1 MSSLNWIKSKE
12 ITIFPTPNQIA
23 PINNKVNHKMDNKLK
38 LNSYCV
44 KAGERNES
52 TTPHQL
58 PLYLSSSFVMEDSQ
72 EAVDLFTGQKKGH
85 TYGRYGNPTIDTV
98 ANKIAQME
106 GYDLQGEAYGFLT
119 SSGMSAITTLMMTTL
134 KSGDALLT
142 QGNLYGG
149 STELLKKILSRM
161 GVDTIFT
168 NLQDLDN
175 VEEILKT
182 NSSIQMLYFETPANP
197 TMACI
202 DIKAINT
209 IAKKYGVPTAI
220 DNTFCTPY
228 LQRPLS
234 LGTDYVIHSTT
245 KYLNGHGNSI
255 SGAIITSDYDASRQ
269 IWETLK
275 LNGSTCNPFDAWL
288 LSNGLKTLA
297 IRMDKHS
304 SNAQQIAEYLSQHDK
319 VTHVNYN
326 GLPDHPDHEVAKKQ
340 MSQFGGMLSF
350 VVEGGQS
357 EALAT
362 IDRLMCCTHAPTL
375 GDVDTLVLHPAT
387 SSHLNVDKAVR
398 EENGISDGMIRVSV
412 GIEDIEDLIADFKQ
426 ALGQL

>member
-1 MSSLNWIKSKE
+1 
-12 ITIFPTPNQIA
+12 
-23 PINNKVNHKMDNKLK
+23 MDKHLK

-44 KAGERNES
+44 KGGKRNES
-52 TTPHQL
+52 TKAHQL
-58 PLYLSSSFVMEDSQ
+58 PLYLSSSFVMEGSQ
-72 EAVDLFTGQKKGH
+72 EAVDIFTGQKKGH
-85 TYGRYGNPTIDTV
+85 VYSRYGNPTIDTV
-98 ANKIAQME
+98 ANKIAYLE
-106 GYDLQGEAYGFLT
+106 GYDLKGETYGFLT
-119 SSGMSAITTLMMTTL
+119 SSGMSAITTLMMSTL
-134 KSGDALLT
+134 QSGDAVLT

-149 STELLKKILSRM
+149 STELLNKILSKM

-168 NLQDLDN
+168 NLQDLDA
-175 VEEILKT
+175 VEDIIKENGNIRL
-182 NSSIQMLYFETPANP
+182 LYFETPANP

-202 DIKAINT
+202 DIEAIN
-209 IAKKYGVPTAI
+209 IVASRYDVPTAI

-234 LGTDYVIHSTT
+234 MGTDYVIHSTT

-255 SGAIITSDYDASRQ
+255 AGAIITTNYEASRK

-288 LSNGLKTLA
+288 LSNGMKTLA

-304 SNAQQIAEYLSQHDK
+304 SNAQSIAEYLSQHNK

-326 GLPDHPDHEVAKKQ
+326 GLPDHQDHEIAKKQ

-350 VVEGGQS
+350 TVVGGQA

-362 IDRLMCCTHAPTL
+362 IDRLQYCTHAPTL

-387 SSHLNVDKAVR
+387 SSHLNVDHSIR
-398 EENGISDGMIRVSV
+398 EKNGITDAMVRVSV
-412 GIEDIEDLIADFKQ
+412 GIEDVDDLIADFEQ

>member
-1 MSSLNWIKSKE
+1 
-12 ITIFPTPNQIA
+12 
-23 PINNKVNHKMDNKLK
+23 MDKHLK

-44 KAGERNES
+44 KGGKRNES
-52 TTPHQL
+52 TKAHQL

-72 EAVDLFTGQKKGH
+72 EAVDIFTGQKKGH
-85 TYGRYGNPTIDTV
+85 VYSRYGNPTIDTV
-98 ANKIAQME
+98 ANKIAYLE
-106 GYDLQGEAYGFLT
+106 GYDLKGETYGFLT
-119 SSGMSAITTLMMTTL
+119 SSGMSAITTLMMSTL
-134 KSGDALLT
+134 QFGDAVLT

-161 GVDTIFT
+161 GINTIFT
-168 NLQDLDN
+168 NLQDLDA
-175 VEEILKT
+175 VEDIIKENGNIRL
-182 NSSIQMLYFETPANP
+182 LYFETPANP

-202 DIKAINT
+202 DIEAIN
-209 IAKKYGVPTAI
+209 IVASRYDVPTAI

-234 LGTDYVIHSTT
+234 MGTDYVIHSTT

-255 SGAIITSDYDASRQ
+255 AGAIITANYEASRK

-288 LSNGLKTLA
+288 LSNGMKTLA

-304 SNAQQIAEYLSQHDK
+304 SNAQSIAEYLSQHDK

-326 GLPDHPDHEVAKKQ
+326 GLLDHPDHEIAKKQ

-350 VVEGGQS
+350 TVVGGQA

-362 IDRLMCCTHAPTL
+362 IDRLQYCTHAPTL

-387 SSHLNVDKAVR
+387 SSHLNVDHSIR
-398 EENGISDGMIRVSV
+398 EKNGITDGMVRVSV
-412 GIEDIEDLIADFKQ
+412 GIEDVDDLIADFEQ

>member
-1 MSSLNWIKSKE
+1 
-12 ITIFPTPNQIA
+12 
-23 PINNKVNHKMDNKLK
+23 MDKPLK

-44 KAGERNES
+44 KEGVRNES
-52 TTPHQL
+52 TKPHQL

-72 EAVDLFTGQKKGH
+72 EAVDIFTGKKKGH
-85 TYGRYGNPTIDTV
+85 VYGRYGNPTIDAV
-98 ANKIAQME
+98 AHKIAQME
-106 GYDLQGEAYGFLT
+106 GYDLKGDAYGFLT
-119 SSGMSAITTLMMTTL
+119 SSGMSAITTLIMATL
-134 KSGDALLT
+134 QSGDAVLT

-149 STELLKKILSRM
+149 STELLNKLLSRM
-161 GVDTIFT
+161 GISTIFT
-168 NLQDLDN
+168 NLQDLN
-175 VEEILKT
+175 GVERILKD
-182 NSSIQMLYFETPANP
+182 NSNIRMVYFETPANP

-202 DIKAINT
+202 DIEAINI
-209 IAKKYGVPTAI
+209 IASKYGVPTAI

-234 LGTDYVIHSTT
+234 MGTDYVIHSTT

-255 SGAIITSDYDASRQ
+255 AGAIIAADYDASRK

-304 SNAQQIAEYLSQHDK
+304 SNAQAIAEYLSQHDK
-319 VTHVNYN
+319 VAHVNYN
-326 GLPDHPDHEVAKKQ
+326 GLPDHPDHEIAKKQ
-340 MSQFGGMLSF
+340 MSQMGGMLSF
-350 VVEGGQS
+350 TVVGGQA

-362 IDRLMCCTHAPTL
+362 IDRLQCCTHAPTL
-375 GDVDTLVLHPAT
+375 GDVDTLVLHPTT

-398 EENGISDGMIRVSV
+398 EANGITDGMIRVSV
-412 GIEDIEDLIADFKQ
+412 GIEDVEDLIADFEQ
-426 ALGQL
+426 ALNQL

>member
-1 MSSLNWIKSKE
+1 
-12 ITIFPTPNQIA
+12 
-23 PINNKVNHKMDNKLK
+23 MDKHLK

-44 KAGERNES
+44 KGGKRNES
-52 TTPHQL
+52 TKAHQL

-72 EAVDLFTGQKKGH
+72 EAVDIFTGQKKGH
-85 TYGRYGNPTIDTV
+85 VYSRYGNPTIDTV
-98 ANKIAQME
+98 ANKIAYLE
-106 GYDLQGEAYGFLT
+106 GYDLKGETYGFLT
-119 SSGMSAITTLMMTTL
+119 SSGMSAITTLMMSTL
-134 KSGDALLT
+134 QSGDAVLT

-149 STELLKKILSRM
+149 STELLNKILSRM

-168 NLQDLDN
+168 NLQDLDA
-175 VEEILKT
+175 VE
-182 NSSIQMLYFETPANP
+182 SIIKENGNIRLLYFETPANP

-202 DIKAINT
+202 DIEAIN
-209 IAKKYGVPTAI
+209 IVASRYDVPTAI

-234 LGTDYVIHSTT
+234 MGTDYVIHSTT

-255 SGAIITSDYDASRQ
+255 AGAIITANYEASRK

-288 LSNGLKTLA
+288 LSNGMKTLA

-304 SNAQQIAEYLSQHDK
+304 SNAQSIAEYLSQHDK

-326 GLPDHPDHEVAKKQ
+326 GLPDHQDHEIAKKQ

-350 VVEGGQS
+350 TVVGGQA

-362 IDRLMCCTHAPTL
+362 IDRLQYCTHAPTL

-387 SSHLNVDKAVR
+387 SSHLNVDHSIR
-398 EENGISDGMIRVSV
+398 EKNGITDGMVRVSV
-412 GIEDIEDLIADFKQ
+412 GIEDVDDLIADFEQ

>member
-1 MSSLNWIKSKE
+1 MSKNLK
-12 ITIFPTPNQIA
+12 
-23 PINNKVNHKMDNKLK
+23 IN
-38 LNSYCV
+38 SFCV
-44 KAGERNES
+44 KTGKRNES
-52 TTPHQL
+52 TKPHQL
-58 PLYLSSSFVMEDSQ
+58 PLYLSSSFVMDNSQ
-72 EAVDLFTGQKKGH
+72 EAVDIFTGQKKGH
-85 TYGRYGNPTIDTV
+85 VYGRYGNPTIDTV
-98 ANKIAQME
+98 ANKIASME
-106 GYDLQGEAYGFLT
+106 GYDLQGDAYGFLT
-119 SSGMSAITTLMMTTL
+119 SSGMSAITTLMMSTL
-134 KSGDALLT
+134 QSGDSVLT

-161 GVDTIFT
+161 GVETIFT
-168 NLQDLDN
+168 NLQDLEE
-175 VEEILKT
+175 VEVIIQK
-182 NSSIQMLYFETPANP
+182 NSNIRMLYFETPANP

-202 DIKAINT
+202 DIAAINV
-209 IAKKYGVPTAI
+209 IASKYGIPTAI

-228 LQRPLS
+228 IQRPLS

-255 SGAIITSDYDASRQ
+255 AGAIIASDYDASRK

-304 SNAQQIAEYLSQHDK
+304 SNAQRIAEYLQQHDK
-319 VTHVNYN
+319 VSHVNYN
-326 GLPDHPDHEVAKKQ
+326 GLKDHPDHEVAKKQ

-350 VVEGGQS
+350 AVVGGQD

-362 IDRLMCCTHAPTL
+362 IDRLRCCTHAPTL

-387 SSHLNVDKAVR
+387 SSHLNVDKSIR
-398 EENGISDGMIRVSV
+398 EENGITDGMIRVSV
-412 GIEDIEDLIADFKQ
+412 GIEDTDDLIADFEQ
-426 ALGQL
+426 ALSAL

>member
-1 MSSLNWIKSKE
+1 MKN
-12 ITIFPTPNQIA
+12 T
-23 PINNKVNHKMDNKLK
+23 LK

-44 KAGERNES
+44 KTAERNES
-52 TTPHQL
+52 TKPHQL

-72 EAVDLFTGQKKGH
+72 EAVDIFTGQKKGH
-85 TYGRYGNPTIDTV
+85 VYGRYGNPTIDTV
-98 ANKIAQME
+98 ANKIAAME
-106 GYDLQGEAYGFLT
+106 GFDLAGDAYGFLT
-119 SSGMSAITTLMMTTL
+119 SSGMSAITTLMMSTL
-134 KSGDALLT
+134 QAGDSVLT

-149 STELLKKILSRM
+149 STELLKKILFRM
-161 GVDTIFT
+161 GVNTIFT
-168 NLQDLDN
+168 NLQKLEE
-175 VEEILKT
+175 VEHIIKN
-182 NSSIQMLYFETPANP
+182 NSNIRMLYFETPANP

-209 IAKKYGVPTAI
+209 IASKYAVPTAI

-255 SGAIITSDYDASRQ
+255 AGAIIASDYDASRK

-304 SNAQQIAEYLSQHDK
+304 SNAQKIAEYLQQHDK

-326 GLPDHPDHEVAKKQ
+326 GLKDHPDHEVASKQ

-350 VVEGGQS
+350 AVQGGQA

-362 IDRLMCCTHAPTL
+362 IDRLKCCTHAPTL

-387 SSHLNVDKAVR
+387 SSHLNVDKQIR
-398 EENGISDGMIRVSV
+398 EENGITDGMIRVSV
-412 GIEDIEDLIADFKQ
+412 GIEDIDDLINDFKQ
-426 ALGQL
+426 ALDQLY

>member
-1 MSSLNWIKSKE
+1 
-12 ITIFPTPNQIA
+12 
-23 PINNKVNHKMDNKLK
+23 MDKQLK

-44 KAGERNES
+44 KGGKRNES
-52 TTPHQL
+52 TTAHQL

-72 EAVDLFTGQKKGH
+72 EAVDIFTGQKKGH
-85 TYGRYGNPTIDTV
+85 VYSRYGNPTIDTV
-98 ANKIAQME
+98 ANKIAYLE
-106 GYDLQGEAYGFLT
+106 GYDLKGETYGFLT
-119 SSGMSAITTLMMTTL
+119 SSGMSAITTLMMSTL
-134 KSGDALLT
+134 QSGDAVLT

-149 STELLKKILSRM
+149 STELLKKILSKM

-168 NLQDLDN
+168 NLQDLDV
-175 VEEILKT
+175 VEDIIKENGNIRL
-182 NSSIQMLYFETPANP
+182 LYFETPANP

-202 DIKAINT
+202 DIEAIN
-209 IAKKYGVPTAI
+209 IVASRYDVPTAI

-234 LGTDYVIHSTT
+234 MGTDYVIHSTT

-255 SGAIITSDYDASRQ
+255 AGAIITANYEASRK

-288 LSNGLKTLA
+288 LSNGMKTLA

-304 SNAQQIAEYLSQHDK
+304 SNAQSIAEYLSQHDK

-326 GLPDHPDHEVAKKQ
+326 GLPDHQDHEIAKKQ

-350 VVEGGQS
+350 TVVGGQA

-362 IDRLMCCTHAPTL
+362 IDRLQYCTHAPTL

-387 SSHLNVDKAVR
+387 SSHLNVDHSIR
-398 EENGISDGMIRVSV
+398 EKNGITDGMVRVSV
-412 GIEDIEDLIADFKQ
+412 GIEDVDDLIADFEQ

>member
-1 MSSLNWIKSKE
+1 
-12 ITIFPTPNQIA
+12 
-23 PINNKVNHKMDNKLK
+23 MDKHLK

-44 KAGERNES
+44 KGGKRNES
-52 TTPHQL
+52 TKAHQL

-72 EAVDLFTGQKKGH
+72 EAVDIFTGQKKGH
-85 TYGRYGNPTIDTV
+85 VYSRYGNPTIDTV
-98 ANKIAQME
+98 ANKIAYLE
-106 GYDLQGEAYGFLT
+106 GYDLKGETYGFLT
-119 SSGMSAITTLMMTTL
+119 SSGMSAITTLMMSTL
-134 KSGDALLT
+134 QSGDAVLT

-149 STELLKKILSRM
+149 STELLNKILSRM

-168 NLQDLDN
+168 NLQDLDA
-175 VEEILKT
+175 VENIIKENGNIRL
-182 NSSIQMLYFETPANP
+182 LYFETPANP

-202 DIKAINT
+202 DIEAIN
-209 IAKKYGVPTAI
+209 IVASRYDVPTAI

-234 LGTDYVIHSTT
+234 MGTDYVIHSTT

-255 SGAIITSDYDASRQ
+255 AGAIITANYEASRK

-288 LSNGLKTLA
+288 LSNGMKTLA

-304 SNAQQIAEYLSQHDK
+304 SNAQSIAEYLSQHDK

-326 GLPDHPDHEVAKKQ
+326 GLPDHQDHEIAKKQ

-350 VVEGGQS
+350 TVVGGQA

-362 IDRLMCCTHAPTL
+362 IDRLQYCTHAPTL

-387 SSHLNVDKAVR
+387 SSHLNVDHSIR
-398 EENGISDGMIRVSV
+398 EKNGITDAMVRVSV
-412 GIEDIEDLIADFKQ
+412 GIEDVDDLIADFEQ

>member
-1 MSSLNWIKSKE
+1 
-12 ITIFPTPNQIA
+12 
-23 PINNKVNHKMDNKLK
+23 MDKHLK

-44 KAGERNES
+44 KGGKRNES
-52 TTPHQL
+52 TKAHQL

-72 EAVDLFTGQKKGH
+72 EAVDIFTGQKKGH
-85 TYGRYGNPTIDTV
+85 VYSRYGNPTIDTV
-98 ANKIAQME
+98 ANKIAYLE
-106 GYDLQGEAYGFLT
+106 GYDLKDETYGFLT
-119 SSGMSAITTLMMTTL
+119 SSGMSAITTLMMSTL
-134 KSGDALLT
+134 QFGDAVLT

-161 GVDTIFT
+161 GIDTIFT
-168 NLQDLDN
+168 NLQDLDA
-175 VEEILKT
+175 VEDIIKENGNIRL
-182 NSSIQMLYFETPANP
+182 LYFETPANP

-202 DIKAINT
+202 DIEAIN
-209 IAKKYGVPTAI
+209 IVASRYDVPTAI

-234 LGTDYVIHSTT
+234 MGTDYVIHSTT

-255 SGAIITSDYDASRQ
+255 AGAIITANYEASRK

-288 LSNGLKTLA
+288 LSNGMKTLA

-304 SNAQQIAEYLSQHDK
+304 SNAQSIAEYLSQHDK

-326 GLPDHPDHEVAKKQ
+326 GLLDHPDHEIAKKQ

-350 VVEGGQS
+350 TVVGGQA

-362 IDRLMCCTHAPTL
+362 IDRLQYCTHAPTL

-387 SSHLNVDKAVR
+387 SSHLNVDHSMR
-398 EENGISDGMIRVSV
+398 EKNGITDGMVRVSV
-412 GIEDIEDLIADFKQ
+412 GIEDVDDLIADFEQ

>member
-1 MSSLNWIKSKE
+1 
-12 ITIFPTPNQIA
+12 
-23 PINNKVNHKMDNKLK
+23 MDKHLK

-44 KAGERNES
+44 KGGKRNES
-52 TTPHQL
+52 TKAHQL

-72 EAVDLFTGQKKGH
+72 EAVDIFTGQKKGH
-85 TYGRYGNPTIDTV
+85 VYSRYGNPTIDTV
-98 ANKIAQME
+98 ANKIAYLE
-106 GYDLQGEAYGFLT
+106 GYDLKGETYGFLT
-119 SSGMSAITTLMMTTL
+119 SSGMSAITTLMMSTL
-134 KSGDALLT
+134 QFGDAVLT

-161 GVDTIFT
+161 GIDTIFT
-168 NLQDLDN
+168 NLQDLDA
-175 VEEILKT
+175 VEDIIKENGNIRL
-182 NSSIQMLYFETPANP
+182 LYFETPANP
-197 TMACI
+197 TMACV
-202 DIKAINT
+202 DIEAIN
-209 IAKKYGVPTAI
+209 IVASRYDVPTAI

-234 LGTDYVIHSTT
+234 MGTDYVIHSTT

-255 SGAIITSDYDASRQ
+255 AGAIITANYEASRK

-288 LSNGLKTLA
+288 LSNGMKTLA

-304 SNAQQIAEYLSQHDK
+304 SNAQSIAEYLSQHNK

-326 GLPDHPDHEVAKKQ
+326 GLPDHQDHEIAKKQ

-350 VVEGGQS
+350 TVVGGQA

-362 IDRLMCCTHAPTL
+362 IDRLQYCTHAPTL

-387 SSHLNVDKAVR
+387 SSHLNVDHSIR
-398 EENGISDGMIRVSV
+398 EKNGITDGMVRVSV
-412 GIEDIEDLIADFKQ
+412 GIEDVDDLIADFEQ

>member
-1 MSSLNWIKSKE
+1 
-12 ITIFPTPNQIA
+12 
-23 PINNKVNHKMDNKLK
+23 MDKHLK

-44 KAGERNES
+44 KGGKRNES
-52 TTPHQL
+52 TKAHQL
-58 PLYLSSSFVMEDSQ
+58 PLYLSSSFVMENSQ
-72 EAVDLFTGQKKGH
+72 EAVDIFTGQKKGH
-85 TYGRYGNPTIDTV
+85 VYSRYGNPTIDTV
-98 ANKIAQME
+98 ANKIAYLE
-106 GYDLQGEAYGFLT
+106 GYDLKGETYGFLT
-119 SSGMSAITTLMMTTL
+119 SSGMSAITTLMMSTL
-134 KSGDALLT
+134 QFGDAVLT

-161 GVDTIFT
+161 GIDTIFT
-168 NLQDLDN
+168 NLQDLDA
-175 VEEILKT
+175 VEDIIKENGNIRL
-182 NSSIQMLYFETPANP
+182 LYFETPANP

-202 DIKAINT
+202 DIEAIN
-209 IAKKYGVPTAI
+209 IVASRYDVPTAI

-234 LGTDYVIHSTT
+234 MGTDYIIHSTT

-255 SGAIITSDYDASRQ
+255 AGAIITANYEASRK

-288 LSNGLKTLA
+288 LSNGMKTLA

-304 SNAQQIAEYLSQHDK
+304 SNAQSIAEYLSQHDK

-326 GLPDHPDHEVAKKQ
+326 GLLDHPDHEIAKKQ

-350 VVEGGQS
+350 TVVGGQA

-362 IDRLMCCTHAPTL
+362 IDRLQYCTHAPTL

-387 SSHLNVDKAVR
+387 SSHLNVDHSIR
-398 EENGISDGMIRVSV
+398 EKNGITDGMVRVSV
-412 GIEDIEDLIADFKQ
+412 GIEDVDDLIADFEQ

>member
-1 MSSLNWIKSKE
+1 
-12 ITIFPTPNQIA
+12 
-23 PINNKVNHKMDNKLK
+23 MDKHLK

-44 KAGERNES
+44 KGGKRNES
-52 TTPHQL
+52 TKAHQL

-72 EAVDLFTGQKKGH
+72 EAVDIFTGQKKGH
-85 TYGRYGNPTIDTV
+85 VYSRYGNPTIDTV
-98 ANKIAQME
+98 ANKIAYLE
-106 GYDLQGEAYGFLT
+106 GYDLKGETYGFLT
-119 SSGMSAITTLMMTTL
+119 SSGMSAITTLMMSTL
-134 KSGDALLT
+134 QFGDAVLT

-161 GVDTIFT
+161 GIDTIFT
-168 NLQDLDN
+168 NLKDLDA
-175 VEEILKT
+175 VEDIIKENGNIRL
-182 NSSIQMLYFETPANP
+182 LYFETPANP
-197 TMACI
+197 TMACV
-202 DIKAINT
+202 DIEAIN
-209 IAKKYGVPTAI
+209 IVASRYDVPTAI

-234 LGTDYVIHSTT
+234 MGTDYVIHSTT

-255 SGAIITSDYDASRQ
+255 AGAIITANYEASRK

-288 LSNGLKTLA
+288 LSNGMKTLA

-304 SNAQQIAEYLSQHDK
+304 SNAQSIAEYLSQHDK

-326 GLPDHPDHEVAKKQ
+326 GLLDHPDHEIAKKQ

-350 VVEGGQS
+350 TLVGGQA

-362 IDRLMCCTHAPTL
+362 IDRLQYCTHAPTL

-387 SSHLNVDKAVR
+387 SSHLNVDHSIR
-398 EENGISDGMIRVSV
+398 EKNGITDGMVRVSV
-412 GIEDIEDLIADFKQ
+412 GIEDVDDLIADFEQ

>member
-1 MSSLNWIKSKE
+1 
-12 ITIFPTPNQIA
+12 
-23 PINNKVNHKMDNKLK
+23 MDKHLK

-44 KAGERNES
+44 KGGKRNES
-52 TTPHQL
+52 TKAHQL

-72 EAVDLFTGQKKGH
+72 EAVDIFTGQKKGH
-85 TYGRYGNPTIDTV
+85 VYSRYGNPTIDTV
-98 ANKIAQME
+98 ANKIAYLE
-106 GYDLQGEAYGFLT
+106 GYDLKGETYGFLT
-119 SSGMSAITTLMMTTL
+119 SSGMSAITTLMMSTL
-134 KSGDALLT
+134 QSGDAVLT

-161 GVDTIFT
+161 GVNTIFT
-168 NLQDLDN
+168 NLQDLDA
-175 VEEILKT
+175 VENIIKENGNIRL
-182 NSSIQMLYFETPANP
+182 LYFETPANP
-197 TMACI
+197 TMACV
-202 DIKAINT
+202 DIEAIN
-209 IAKKYGVPTAI
+209 IVASRYDVPTAI

-234 LGTDYVIHSTT
+234 MGTDYVIHSTT

-255 SGAIITSDYDASRQ
+255 AGAIITANYEASRK

-288 LSNGLKTLA
+288 LSNGMKTLA

-304 SNAQQIAEYLSQHDK
+304 SNAQSIAEYLSQHNK

-326 GLPDHPDHEVAKKQ
+326 GLPDHQDHEIAKKQ

-350 VVEGGQS
+350 TVVGGQA

-362 IDRLMCCTHAPTL
+362 IDRLQYCTHAPTL

-387 SSHLNVDKAVR
+387 SSHLNVDHSIR
-398 EENGISDGMIRVSV
+398 EKNGITDAMVRVSV
-412 GIEDIEDLIADFKQ
+412 GIEDVDDLIADFEQ

>member
-1 MSSLNWIKSKE
+1 
-12 ITIFPTPNQIA
+12 
-23 PINNKVNHKMDNKLK
+23 MDKHLK

-44 KAGERNES
+44 KGGKRNES
-52 TTPHQL
+52 TKAHQL

-72 EAVDLFTGQKKGH
+72 EAVDIFTGQKKGH
-85 TYGRYGNPTIDTV
+85 VYSRYGNPTIDTV
-98 ANKIAQME
+98 ANKIAYLE
-106 GYDLQGEAYGFLT
+106 GYDLKGETYGFLT
-119 SSGMSAITTLMMTTL
+119 SSGMSAITTLMMSTL
-134 KSGDALLT
+134 QSGDAVLT

-149 STELLKKILSRM
+149 STELLNKILSRM

-168 NLQDLDN
+168 NLQDLDA
-175 VEEILKT
+175 VEGIIKENGNIRL
-182 NSSIQMLYFETPANP
+182 LYFETPANP

-202 DIKAINT
+202 DIEAIN
-209 IAKKYGVPTAI
+209 IVASRYDVPTAI

-234 LGTDYVIHSTT
+234 MGTDYVIHSTT

-255 SGAIITSDYDASRQ
+255 AGAIITANYEASRK

-288 LSNGLKTLA
+288 LSNGMKTLA

-304 SNAQQIAEYLSQHDK
+304 SNAQSIAEYLSQHDK

-326 GLPDHPDHEVAKKQ
+326 GLPDHQDHEIAKKQ

-350 VVEGGQS
+350 TVVGGQA

-362 IDRLMCCTHAPTL
+362 IDRLQYCTHAPTL

-387 SSHLNVDKAVR
+387 SSHLNVDHSIR
-398 EENGISDGMIRVSV
+398 EKNGITDGMVRVSV
-412 GIEDIEDLIADFKQ
+412 GIEDVDDLIADFEQ

>member
-1 MSSLNWIKSKE
+1 
-12 ITIFPTPNQIA
+12 
-23 PINNKVNHKMDNKLK
+23 MDKHLK

-44 KAGERNES
+44 KGGKRNES
-52 TTPHQL
+52 TKAHQL

-72 EAVDLFTGQKKGH
+72 EAVDIFTGQKKGH
-85 TYGRYGNPTIDTV
+85 VYSRYGNPTIDTV
-98 ANKIAQME
+98 ANKIAYLE
-106 GYDLQGEAYGFLT
+106 GYDLKGETYGFLT
-119 SSGMSAITTLMMTTL
+119 SSGMSAITTLMMSTL
-134 KSGDALLT
+134 QFGDAVLT

-161 GVDTIFT
+161 GIDTIFT
-168 NLQDLDN
+168 NLQDLDA
-175 VEEILKT
+175 VEDIIKENGNIRL
-182 NSSIQMLYFETPANP
+182 LYFETPANP

-202 DIKAINT
+202 DIEAIN
-209 IAKKYGVPTAI
+209 IVASRYDVPTAI

-234 LGTDYVIHSTT
+234 MGTDYVIHSTT

-255 SGAIITSDYDASRQ
+255 AGAIITANYEASRK

-288 LSNGLKTLA
+288 LSNGMKTLA

-304 SNAQQIAEYLSQHDK
+304 SNAQSIAEYLSQHDK

-326 GLPDHPDHEVAKKQ
+326 GLLDHPDHEIAKKQ

-350 VVEGGQS
+350 TVVGGQA

-362 IDRLMCCTHAPTL
+362 IDRLQYCTHAPTL

-387 SSHLNVDKAVR
+387 SSHLNVDHSMR
-398 EENGISDGMIRVSV
+398 EKNGITDGMVRVSV
-412 GIEDIEDLIADFKQ
+412 GIEDVDDLIADFEQ

>member
-1 MSSLNWIKSKE
+1 
-12 ITIFPTPNQIA
+12 
-23 PINNKVNHKMDNKLK
+23 MDKHLK

-44 KAGERNES
+44 KGGKRNES
-52 TTPHQL
+52 TKAHQL

-72 EAVDLFTGQKKGH
+72 EAVDIFTGQKKGH
-85 TYGRYGNPTIDTV
+85 VYSRYGNPTIDTV
-98 ANKIAQME
+98 ANKIAYLE
-106 GYDLQGEAYGFLT
+106 GYDLKGETYGFLT
-119 SSGMSAITTLMMTTL
+119 SSGMSAITTLMMSTL
-134 KSGDALLT
+134 QSGDAVLT

-168 NLQDLDN
+168 NLKDLDA
-175 VEEILKT
+175 VEGIIKENGNIRL
-182 NSSIQMLYFETPANP
+182 LYFETPANP

-202 DIKAINT
+202 DIEAIN
-209 IAKKYGVPTAI
+209 IVASRYDVPTAI

-234 LGTDYVIHSTT
+234 MGTDYVIHSTT

-255 SGAIITSDYDASRQ
+255 AGAIITANYEASRK

-288 LSNGLKTLA
+288 LSNGMKTLA
-297 IRMDKHS
+297 IRIDKHS
-304 SNAQQIAEYLSQHDK
+304 SNAQSIAEYLSQHDK

-326 GLPDHPDHEVAKKQ
+326 GLPDHQDHEIAKKQ

-350 VVEGGQS
+350 TVVGGQA

-362 IDRLMCCTHAPTL
+362 IDRLQYCTHAPTL

-387 SSHLNVDKAVR
+387 SSHLNVDHSIR
-398 EENGISDGMIRVSV
+398 EKNGITDGMVRVSV
-412 GIEDIEDLIADFKQ
+412 GIEDVDDLIADFEQ

>member
-1 MSSLNWIKSKE
+1 
-12 ITIFPTPNQIA
+12 
-23 PINNKVNHKMDNKLK
+23 MDKHLK

-44 KAGERNES
+44 KGGKRNES
-52 TTPHQL
+52 TKAHQL

-72 EAVDLFTGQKKGH
+72 EAVDIFTGQKKGH
-85 TYGRYGNPTIDTV
+85 VYSRYGNPTIDTV
-98 ANKIAQME
+98 ANKIAYLE
-106 GYDLQGEAYGFLT
+106 GYDLKGETYGFLT
-119 SSGMSAITTLMMTTL
+119 SSGMSAITTLMMSTL
-134 KSGDALLT
+134 QSGDAVLT

-149 STELLKKILSRM
+149 STELLNKILSRM

-168 NLQDLDN
+168 NLQDLDA
-175 VEEILKT
+175 VE
-182 NSSIQMLYFETPANP
+182 SIIKENGNIRLLYFETPANP

-202 DIKAINT
+202 DIEAIN
-209 IAKKYGVPTAI
+209 IVASRYDVPTAI

-234 LGTDYVIHSTT
+234 MGTDYVIHSTT

-255 SGAIITSDYDASRQ
+255 AGAIITANYEASRK

-288 LSNGLKTLA
+288 LSNGMKTLA

-304 SNAQQIAEYLSQHDK
+304 SNAQSIAEYLSQHNK

-326 GLPDHPDHEVAKKQ
+326 GLPDHQDHEIAKKQ

-350 VVEGGQS
+350 TVVGGQA

-362 IDRLMCCTHAPTL
+362 IDRLQYCTHAPTL

-387 SSHLNVDKAVR
+387 SSHLNVDHSIR
-398 EENGISDGMIRVSV
+398 EKNGITDGMVRVSV
-412 GIEDIEDLIADFKQ
+412 GIEDVDDLIADFEQ

>member
-1 MSSLNWIKSKE
+1 
-12 ITIFPTPNQIA
+12 
-23 PINNKVNHKMDNKLK
+23 MDKHLK

-44 KAGERNES
+44 KGGKRNES
-52 TTPHQL
+52 TKAHQL

-72 EAVDLFTGQKKGH
+72 EAVDIFTGQKKGH
-85 TYGRYGNPTIDTV
+85 VYSRYGNPTIDTV
-98 ANKIAQME
+98 ANKIAYLE
-106 GYDLQGEAYGFLT
+106 GYDLKGETYGFLT
-119 SSGMSAITTLMMTTL
+119 SSGMSAITTLMMSTL
-134 KSGDALLT
+134 QSGDAVLT

-149 STELLKKILSRM
+149 STELLNKILSRM

-168 NLQDLDN
+168 NLQDLDA
-175 VEEILKT
+175 VEGIIKENGNIRL
-182 NSSIQMLYFETPANP
+182 LYFETPANP

-202 DIKAINT
+202 DIEAIN
-209 IAKKYGVPTAI
+209 IVASRYDVPTAI

-234 LGTDYVIHSTT
+234 MGTDYVIHSTT

-255 SGAIITSDYDASRQ
+255 AGAIITTNYEASRK

-288 LSNGLKTLA
+288 LSNGMKTLA

-304 SNAQQIAEYLSQHDK
+304 SNAQSIAEYLSQHNK

-326 GLPDHPDHEVAKKQ
+326 GLPDHQDHEIAKKQ

-350 VVEGGQS
+350 TVVGGQA

-362 IDRLMCCTHAPTL
+362 IDRLQYCTHAPTL

-387 SSHLNVDKAVR
+387 SSHLNVDHSIR
-398 EENGISDGMIRVSV
+398 EKNGITDAMVRVSV
-412 GIEDIEDLIADFKQ
+412 GIEDVDDLIADFEQ

>member
-1 MSSLNWIKSKE
+1 
-12 ITIFPTPNQIA
+12 
-23 PINNKVNHKMDNKLK
+23 MDKHLK

-44 KAGERNES
+44 KGGKRNES
-52 TTPHQL
+52 TKAHQL

-72 EAVDLFTGQKKGH
+72 EAVDIFTGQKKGH
-85 TYGRYGNPTIDTV
+85 VYSRYGNPTIDTV
-98 ANKIAQME
+98 ANKIAYLE
-106 GYDLQGEAYGFLT
+106 GYDLKGETYGFLT
-119 SSGMSAITTLMMTTL
+119 SSGMSAITTLMMSTL
-134 KSGDALLT
+134 QSGDAVLT

-161 GVDTIFT
+161 GVNTIFT
-168 NLQDLDN
+168 NLQDLDA
-175 VEEILKT
+175 VENIIKENGNIRL
-182 NSSIQMLYFETPANP
+182 LYFETPANP

-202 DIKAINT
+202 DIEAIN
-209 IAKKYGVPTAI
+209 IVASRYDVPTAI

-234 LGTDYVIHSTT
+234 MGTDYVIHSTT

-255 SGAIITSDYDASRQ
+255 AGAIITANYEASRK

-288 LSNGLKTLA
+288 LSNGMKTLA

-304 SNAQQIAEYLSQHDK
+304 SNAQSIAEYLSQHNK

-326 GLPDHPDHEVAKKQ
+326 GLPDHQDHEIAKKQ

-350 VVEGGQS
+350 TVVGGQA

-362 IDRLMCCTHAPTL
+362 IDRLQYCTHAPTL

-387 SSHLNVDKAVR
+387 SSHLNVDHSIR
-398 EENGISDGMIRVSV
+398 EKNGITDAMVRVSV
-412 GIEDIEDLIADFKQ
+412 GIEDVDDLIADFEQ

>member
-1 MSSLNWIKSKE
+1 MKN
-12 ITIFPTPNQIA
+12 T
-23 PINNKVNHKMDNKLK
+23 LK

-44 KAGERNES
+44 KTAERNES
-52 TTPHQL
+52 TKPHQL

-72 EAVDLFTGQKKGH
+72 EAVDIFTGQKKGH
-85 TYGRYGNPTIDTV
+85 VYGRYGNPTIDTV
-98 ANKIAQME
+98 ANKIAAME
-106 GYDLQGEAYGFLT
+106 GFDLAGDAYGFLT
-119 SSGMSAITTLMMTTL
+119 SSGMSAITTLMMSTL
-134 KSGDALLT
+134 QAGDSVLT

-149 STELLKKILSRM
+149 STELLKKILFRM
-161 GVDTIFT
+161 GVNTIFT
-168 NLQDLDN
+168 NLQNLEE
-175 VEEILKT
+175 VEHIIKN
-182 NSSIQMLYFETPANP
+182 NSNIRMLYFETPANP

-209 IAKKYGVPTAI
+209 IASKYAVPTAI

-255 SGAIITSDYDASRQ
+255 AGAIIASDYDASRK

-304 SNAQQIAEYLSQHDK
+304 SNAQKIAEYLQQHDK

-326 GLPDHPDHEVAKKQ
+326 GLKDHPDHEIASKQ

-350 VVEGGQS
+350 SVQGGQA

-362 IDRLMCCTHAPTL
+362 IDRLKCCTHAPTL

-387 SSHLNVDKAVR
+387 SSHLNVDKQIR
-398 EENGISDGMIRVSV
+398 EENGITDGMIRVSV
-412 GIEDIEDLIADFKQ
+412 GIEDIDDLINDFKQ
-426 ALGQL
+426 ALDQLY

>member
-1 MSSLNWIKSKE
+1 
-12 ITIFPTPNQIA
+12 
-23 PINNKVNHKMDNKLK
+23 MDKHLK

-44 KAGERNES
+44 KGGKRNES
-52 TTPHQL
+52 TKAHQL

-72 EAVDLFTGQKKGH
+72 EAVDIFTGQKKGH
-85 TYGRYGNPTIDTV
+85 VYSRYGNPTIDTV
-98 ANKIAQME
+98 ANKIAYLE
-106 GYDLQGEAYGFLT
+106 GYDLKGETYGFLT
-119 SSGMSAITTLMMTTL
+119 SSGMSAITTLMMSTL
-134 KSGDALLT
+134 QFGDAVLT

-161 GVDTIFT
+161 GIDTIFT
-168 NLQDLDN
+168 NLQDLDA
-175 VEEILKT
+175 VEDIIKENGNIRL
-182 NSSIQMLYFETPANP
+182 LYFETPANP
-197 TMACI
+197 TMACV
-202 DIKAINT
+202 DIEAIN
-209 IAKKYGVPTAI
+209 IVASRYDVPTAI

-234 LGTDYVIHSTT
+234 MGTDYVIHSTT

-255 SGAIITSDYDASRQ
+255 AGAIITANYEASRK

-288 LSNGLKTLA
+288 LSNGMKTLA

-304 SNAQQIAEYLSQHDK
+304 SNAQSIAEYLSQHDK

-326 GLPDHPDHEVAKKQ
+326 GLLDHPDHEIAKKQ

-350 VVEGGQS
+350 TVVGGQA

-362 IDRLMCCTHAPTL
+362 IDRLQYCTHAPTL

-387 SSHLNVDKAVR
+387 SSHLNVDHSIR
-398 EENGISDGMIRVSV
+398 EKNGITDGMVRVSV
-412 GIEDIEDLIADFKQ
+412 GIEDVDDLIADFEQ

>member
-1 MSSLNWIKSKE
+1 
-12 ITIFPTPNQIA
+12 
-23 PINNKVNHKMDNKLK
+23 MDKHLK

-44 KAGERNES
+44 KGGKRNES
-52 TTPHQL
+52 TKAHQL

-72 EAVDLFTGQKKGH
+72 EAVDIFTGQKKGH
-85 TYGRYGNPTIDTV
+85 VYSRYGNPTIDTV
-98 ANKIAQME
+98 ANKIAYLE
-106 GYDLQGEAYGFLT
+106 GYDLKGETYGFLT
-119 SSGMSAITTLMMTTL
+119 SSGMSAITTLMMSTL
-134 KSGDALLT
+134 QSGDAVLT

-161 GVDTIFT
+161 GVNTIFT
-168 NLQDLDN
+168 NMQDLDA
-175 VEEILKT
+175 VENIIKENGNIRL
-182 NSSIQMLYFETPANP
+182 LYFETPANP

-202 DIKAINT
+202 DIEAIN
-209 IAKKYGVPTAI
+209 IVASRYDVPTAI

-234 LGTDYVIHSTT
+234 MGTDYVIHSTT

-255 SGAIITSDYDASRQ
+255 AGAIITANYEASRK

-288 LSNGLKTLA
+288 LSNGMKTLA

-304 SNAQQIAEYLSQHDK
+304 SNAQSIAEYLSQHNK

-326 GLPDHPDHEVAKKQ
+326 GLPDHQDHEIAKKQ

-350 VVEGGQS
+350 TVVGGQA

-362 IDRLMCCTHAPTL
+362 IDRLQYCTHAPTL

-387 SSHLNVDKAVR
+387 SSHLNVDHSIR
-398 EENGISDGMIRVSV
+398 EKNGITDAMVRVSV
-412 GIEDIEDLIADFKQ
+412 GIEDVDDLIADFEQ

>member
-1 MSSLNWIKSKE
+1 
-12 ITIFPTPNQIA
+12 
-23 PINNKVNHKMDNKLK
+23 MDKHLK

-44 KAGERNES
+44 KGGKRNES
-52 TTPHQL
+52 TKAHQL

-72 EAVDLFTGQKKGH
+72 EAVDIFTGQKKGH
-85 TYGRYGNPTIDTV
+85 VYSRYGNPTIDTV
-98 ANKIAQME
+98 ANKIAYLE
-106 GYDLQGEAYGFLT
+106 GYDLKGETYGFLT
-119 SSGMSAITTLMMTTL
+119 SSGMSAITTLMMSTL
-134 KSGDALLT
+134 QFGDAVLT

-161 GVDTIFT
+161 GIDTIFT
-168 NLQDLDN
+168 NLQDLDA
-175 VEEILKT
+175 VENIIKENGNIRL
-182 NSSIQMLYFETPANP
+182 LYFETPANP
-197 TMACI
+197 TMACV
-202 DIKAINT
+202 DIEAIN
-209 IAKKYGVPTAI
+209 IVASRYDVPTAI

-234 LGTDYVIHSTT
+234 MGTDYVIHSTT

-255 SGAIITSDYDASRQ
+255 AGAIITANYEASRK

-288 LSNGLKTLA
+288 LSNGMKTLA

-304 SNAQQIAEYLSQHDK
+304 SNAQSIAEYLSQHDK

-326 GLPDHPDHEVAKKQ
+326 GLLDHPDHEIAKKQ

-350 VVEGGQS
+350 TVVGEQA

-362 IDRLMCCTHAPTL
+362 IDRLQYCTHAPTL

-387 SSHLNVDKAVR
+387 SSHLNVDHSIR
-398 EENGISDGMIRVSV
+398 EKNGITDGMVRVSV
-412 GIEDIEDLIADFKQ
+412 GIEDVYDLIADFEQ

>member
-1 MSSLNWIKSKE
+1 
-12 ITIFPTPNQIA
+12 
-23 PINNKVNHKMDNKLK
+23 MDKHLK

-44 KAGERNES
+44 KGGKRNES
-52 TTPHQL
+52 TKAHQL

-72 EAVDLFTGQKKGH
+72 EAVDIFTGQKKGH
-85 TYGRYGNPTIDTV
+85 VYSRYGNPTIDTV
-98 ANKIAQME
+98 ANKIAYLE
-106 GYDLQGEAYGFLT
+106 GYDLKGETYGFLT
-119 SSGMSAITTLMMTTL
+119 SSGMSAITTLMMSTL
-134 KSGDALLT
+134 QSGDAVLT

-161 GVDTIFT
+161 GVNTIFT
-168 NLQDLDN
+168 NLQDLDA
-175 VEEILKT
+175 VEDIIKENGNIRL
-182 NSSIQMLYFETPANP
+182 LYFETPANP

-202 DIKAINT
+202 DIEAIN
-209 IAKKYGVPTAI
+209 IVASRYDVPTAI

-234 LGTDYVIHSTT
+234 MGTDYVIHSTT

-255 SGAIITSDYDASRQ
+255 AGAIITANYEASRK

-288 LSNGLKTLA
+288 LSNGMKTLA

-304 SNAQQIAEYLSQHDK
+304 SNAQSIAEYLSQHNK

-326 GLPDHPDHEVAKKQ
+326 GLPDHQDHEIAKKQ

-350 VVEGGQS
+350 TVVGGQA

-362 IDRLMCCTHAPTL
+362 IDRLQYCTHAPTL

-387 SSHLNVDKAVR
+387 SSHLNVDHSIR
-398 EENGISDGMIRVSV
+398 EKNGITDAMVRVSV
-412 GIEDIEDLIADFKQ
+412 GIEDVDDLIADFEQ
-426 ALGQL
+426 ALSQL

>member
-1 MSSLNWIKSKE
+1 
-12 ITIFPTPNQIA
+12 
-23 PINNKVNHKMDNKLK
+23 MDKHLK

-44 KAGERNES
+44 KGGKRNES
-52 TTPHQL
+52 TKAHQL
-58 PLYLSSSFVMEDSQ
+58 PLYLSSSFVMENSQ
-72 EAVDLFTGQKKGH
+72 EAVDIFTGQKKGH
-85 TYGRYGNPTIDTV
+85 VYSRYGNPTIDTV
-98 ANKIAQME
+98 ANKIAYLE
-106 GYDLQGEAYGFLT
+106 GYDLKGETYGFLT
-119 SSGMSAITTLMMTTL
+119 SSGMSAITTLMMSTL
-134 KSGDALLT
+134 QFGDAVLT

-161 GVDTIFT
+161 GINTIFT
-168 NLQDLDN
+168 NLQDLDA
-175 VEEILKT
+175 VEDIIKENGNIRL
-182 NSSIQMLYFETPANP
+182 LYFETPANP

-202 DIKAINT
+202 DIEAIN
-209 IAKKYGVPTAI
+209 IVASRYDVPTAI

-234 LGTDYVIHSTT
+234 MGTDYIIHSTT

-255 SGAIITSDYDASRQ
+255 AGAIITTNYEASRK

-288 LSNGLKTLA
+288 LSNGMKTLA

-304 SNAQQIAEYLSQHDK
+304 SNAQSIAEYLSQHDK

-326 GLPDHPDHEVAKKQ
+326 GLLDHPDHEIAKKQ

-350 VVEGGQS
+350 TVVGGQA

-362 IDRLMCCTHAPTL
+362 IDRLQYCTHAPTL

-387 SSHLNVDKAVR
+387 SSHLNVDHSIR
-398 EENGISDGMIRVSV
+398 EKNGITDGMVRVSV
-412 GIEDIEDLIADFKQ
+412 GIEDVDDLIADFEQ

>member
-1 MSSLNWIKSKE
+1 
-12 ITIFPTPNQIA
+12 
-23 PINNKVNHKMDNKLK
+23 MDKHLK

-44 KAGERNES
+44 KGGKRNES
-52 TTPHQL
+52 TKAHQL

-72 EAVDLFTGQKKGH
+72 EAVDIFTGQKKGH
-85 TYGRYGNPTIDTV
+85 VYSRYGNPTIDTV
-98 ANKIAQME
+98 ANKIAYLE
-106 GYDLQGEAYGFLT
+106 GYDLKGETYGFLT
-119 SSGMSAITTLMMTTL
+119 SSGMSAITTLMMSTL
-134 KSGDALLT
+134 QSGDAVLT

-149 STELLKKILSRM
+149 STELLNKILSRM

-168 NLQDLDN
+168 NLQDLDA
-175 VEEILKT
+175 VENIIKENGNIRL
-182 NSSIQMLYFETPANP
+182 LYFETPANP

-202 DIKAINT
+202 DIEAIN
-209 IAKKYGVPTAI
+209 IVASRYDVPTAI

-234 LGTDYVIHSTT
+234 MGTDYVIHSTT

-255 SGAIITSDYDASRQ
+255 AGAIITANYEASRK

-288 LSNGLKTLA
+288 LSNGMKTLA

-304 SNAQQIAEYLSQHDK
+304 SNAQSIAEYLSQHNK

-326 GLPDHPDHEVAKKQ
+326 GLPDHQDHEIAKKQ

-350 VVEGGQS
+350 TVVGGQA

-362 IDRLMCCTHAPTL
+362 IDRLQYCTHAPTL

-387 SSHLNVDKAVR
+387 SSHLNVDHSIR
-398 EENGISDGMIRVSV
+398 EKNGITDGMVRVSV
-412 GIEDIEDLIADFKQ
+412 GIEDVDDLIADFEQ

>member
-1 MSSLNWIKSKE
+1 
-12 ITIFPTPNQIA
+12 
-23 PINNKVNHKMDNKLK
+23 MDKHLK

-44 KAGERNES
+44 KGGKRNES
-52 TTPHQL
+52 TKAHQL

-72 EAVDLFTGQKKGH
+72 EAVDIFTGQKKGH
-85 TYGRYGNPTIDTV
+85 VYSRYGNPTIDTV
-98 ANKIAQME
+98 ANKIAYLE
-106 GYDLQGEAYGFLT
+106 GYDLKGETYGFLT
-119 SSGMSAITTLMMTTL
+119 SSGMSAITTLMMSTL
-134 KSGDALLT
+134 QSGDAVLT

-161 GVDTIFT
+161 GVNTIFT
-168 NLQDLDN
+168 NLQDLDA
-175 VEEILKT
+175 VE
-182 NSSIQMLYFETPANP
+182 SIIKENGNIRLLYFETPANP

-202 DIKAINT
+202 DIEAIN
-209 IAKKYGVPTAI
+209 IVASRYDVPTAI

-234 LGTDYVIHSTT
+234 MGTDYVIHSTT

-255 SGAIITSDYDASRQ
+255 AGAIITANYEASRK

-288 LSNGLKTLA
+288 LSNGMKTLA

-304 SNAQQIAEYLSQHDK
+304 SNAQSIAEYLSQHNK

-326 GLPDHPDHEVAKKQ
+326 GLPDHQDHEIAKKQ

-350 VVEGGQS
+350 TVVGGQA

-362 IDRLMCCTHAPTL
+362 IDRLQYCTHAPTL

-387 SSHLNVDKAVR
+387 SSHLNVDHSIR
-398 EENGISDGMIRVSV
+398 EKNGITDGMVRVSV
-412 GIEDIEDLIADFKQ
+412 GIEDVDDLIADFEQ

>member
-1 MSSLNWIKSKE
+1 
-12 ITIFPTPNQIA
+12 
-23 PINNKVNHKMDNKLK
+23 MDKHLK

-44 KAGERNES
+44 KGGKRNES
-52 TTPHQL
+52 TKAHQL

-72 EAVDLFTGQKKGH
+72 EAVDIFTGQKKGH
-85 TYGRYGNPTIDTV
+85 VYSRYGNPTIDTV
-98 ANKIAQME
+98 ANKIAYLE
-106 GYDLQGEAYGFLT
+106 GYDLKGETYGFLT
-119 SSGMSAITTLMMTTL
+119 SSGMSAITTLMMSTL
-134 KSGDALLT
+134 QSGDAVLT

-161 GVDTIFT
+161 GVNTIFT
-168 NLQDLDN
+168 NLQDLDA
-175 VEEILKT
+175 VENIIKENGNIRL
-182 NSSIQMLYFETPANP
+182 LYFETPANP

-202 DIKAINT
+202 DIEAINI
-209 IAKKYGVPTAI
+209 IASRYDVPTAI

-234 LGTDYVIHSTT
+234 MGTDYVIHSTT

-255 SGAIITSDYDASRQ
+255 AGAIITANYEASRK

-288 LSNGLKTLA
+288 LSNGMKTLA

-304 SNAQQIAEYLSQHDK
+304 SNAQSIAEYLSQHDK

-326 GLPDHPDHEVAKKQ
+326 GLPDHQDHEIAKKQ

-350 VVEGGQS
+350 TVVGGQA

-362 IDRLMCCTHAPTL
+362 IDRLQYCTHAPTL

-387 SSHLNVDKAVR
+387 SSHLNVDHSIR
-398 EENGISDGMIRVSV
+398 EKNGITDAMVRVSV
-412 GIEDIEDLIADFKQ
+412 GIEDVDDLIADFEQ

>member
-1 MSSLNWIKSKE
+1 
-12 ITIFPTPNQIA
+12 
-23 PINNKVNHKMDNKLK
+23 MDKHLK

-44 KAGERNES
+44 KGGKRNES
-52 TTPHQL
+52 TKAHQL

-72 EAVDLFTGQKKGH
+72 EAVDIFTGQKKGH
-85 TYGRYGNPTIDTV
+85 VYSRYGNPTIDTV
-98 ANKIAQME
+98 ANKIAYLE
-106 GYDLQGEAYGFLT
+106 GYDLKGETYGFLT
-119 SSGMSAITTLMMTTL
+119 SSGMSAITTLMMSTL
-134 KSGDALLT
+134 QFGDAVLT

-161 GVDTIFT
+161 GIDTIFT
-168 NLQDLDN
+168 NLQDLDA
-175 VEEILKT
+175 VEDIIKENGNIRL
-182 NSSIQMLYFETPANP
+182 LYFETPANP
-197 TMACI
+197 TMACV
-202 DIKAINT
+202 DIEAIN
-209 IAKKYGVPTAI
+209 IVASRYDVPTAI

-234 LGTDYVIHSTT
+234 MGTDYVIHSTT

-255 SGAIITSDYDASRQ
+255 AGAIITANYEASRK

-288 LSNGLKTLA
+288 LSNGMKTLA

-304 SNAQQIAEYLSQHDK
+304 SNAQSIAEYLSQHDK

-326 GLPDHPDHEVAKKQ
+326 GLLDHPDHEIAKKQ

-350 VVEGGQS
+350 TLVGGQA

-362 IDRLMCCTHAPTL
+362 IDRLQYCTHAPTL

-387 SSHLNVDKAVR
+387 SSHLNVDHSIR
-398 EENGISDGMIRVSV
+398 EKNGITDGMVRVSV
-412 GIEDIEDLIADFKQ
+412 GIEDVDDLIADFEQ

>member
-1 MSSLNWIKSKE
+1 MG
-12 ITIFPTPNQIA
+12 
-23 PINNKVNHKMDNKLK
+23 NKLK
-38 LNSYCV
+38 INSYCV
-44 KAGERNES
+44 KTGKRNES
-52 TTPHQL
+52 TKPHQL

-72 EAVDLFTGQKKGH
+72 EAVDIFTGQKKGH
-85 TYGRYGNPTIDTV
+85 VYGRYGNPTIDTV
-98 ANKIAQME
+98 ANKIAAME

-119 SSGMSAITTLMMTTL
+119 SSGMSAITTLMMATL
-134 KSGDALLT
+134 QSGDAVLT

-149 STELLKKILSRM
+149 STELLKKILHRM

-168 NLQDLDN
+168 DLQNLTR
-175 VEEILKT
+175 VEEIIQE
-182 NSSIQMLYFETPANP
+182 NSNIRMLYFETPANP

-202 DIKAINT
+202 DIKAINV
-209 IAKKYGVPTAI
+209 IASKYGVPTAI

-255 SGAIITSDYDASRQ
+255 AGAIIASDYDASRK

-304 SNAQQIAEYLSQHDK
+304 SNAQKIAEYLQQHNK
-319 VTHVNYN
+319 VSHVNYN
-326 GLPDHPDHEVAKKQ
+326 GLKGHPDHEVAKKQ

-350 VVEGGQS
+350 AVVGGQK

-362 IDRLMCCTHAPTL
+362 IDRLQCCTHAPTL

-387 SSHLNVDKAVR
+387 SSHLNVDRAIR
-398 EENGISDGMIRVSV
+398 EENGITDGMIRVSV
-412 GIEDIEDLIADFKQ
+412 GIEDVDDLIADFEQ

>member
-1 MSSLNWIKSKE
+1 
-12 ITIFPTPNQIA
+12 
-23 PINNKVNHKMDNKLK
+23 MDKHLK

-44 KAGERNES
+44 KGGKRNES
-52 TTPHQL
+52 TKAHQL

-72 EAVDLFTGQKKGH
+72 EAVDIFTGQKKGH
-85 TYGRYGNPTIDTV
+85 VYSRYGNPTIDTV
-98 ANKIAQME
+98 ANKIAYLE
-106 GYDLQGEAYGFLT
+106 GYDLKGETYGFLT
-119 SSGMSAITTLMMTTL
+119 SSGMSAITTLMMSTL
-134 KSGDALLT
+134 QSGDAVLT

-149 STELLKKILSRM
+149 STELLNKILSRM

-168 NLQDLDN
+168 NLQDLDA
-175 VEEILKT
+175 VEGIIKENGNIRL
-182 NSSIQMLYFETPANP
+182 LYFETPANP

-202 DIKAINT
+202 DIEAIN
-209 IAKKYGVPTAI
+209 IVASRYDVPTAI

-234 LGTDYVIHSTT
+234 MGTDYVIHSTT

-255 SGAIITSDYDASRQ
+255 AGAIITTNYEASRK

-288 LSNGLKTLA
+288 LSNGMKTLA

-304 SNAQQIAEYLSQHDK
+304 SNAQSIAEYLSQHDK

-326 GLPDHPDHEVAKKQ
+326 GLPDHQDHEIAKKQ

-350 VVEGGQS
+350 TVVGGQA

-362 IDRLMCCTHAPTL
+362 IDRLQYCTHAPTL

-387 SSHLNVDKAVR
+387 SSHLNVDHSIR
-398 EENGISDGMIRVSV
+398 EKNGITDGMVRVSV
-412 GIEDIEDLIADFKQ
+412 GIEDVDDLIADFEQ

>member
-1 MSSLNWIKSKE
+1 
-12 ITIFPTPNQIA
+12 
-23 PINNKVNHKMDNKLK
+23 MDKHLK

-44 KAGERNES
+44 KGGKRNES
-52 TTPHQL
+52 TTAHQL

-72 EAVDLFTGQKKGH
+72 EAVDIFTGQKKGH
-85 TYGRYGNPTIDTV
+85 VYSRYGNPTIDTV
-98 ANKIAQME
+98 ANKIAYLE
-106 GYDLQGEAYGFLT
+106 GYDLKGETYGFLT
-119 SSGMSAITTLMMTTL
+119 SSGMSAITTLMMSTL
-134 KSGDALLT
+134 QSGDAVLT

-149 STELLKKILSRM
+149 STELLKKILSKM

-168 NLQDLDN
+168 NLQDLDA
-175 VEEILKT
+175 VEDIIKENGNIRL
-182 NSSIQMLYFETPANP
+182 LYFETPANP

-202 DIKAINT
+202 DIEAINI
-209 IAKKYGVPTAI
+209 IASRYDVPTAI

-234 LGTDYVIHSTT
+234 MGTDYVIHSTT

-255 SGAIITSDYDASRQ
+255 AGAIITANYEASRK

-288 LSNGLKTLA
+288 LSNGMKTLA

-304 SNAQQIAEYLSQHDK
+304 SNAQSIAEYLSQHDK

-326 GLPDHPDHEVAKKQ
+326 GLPDHQDHEIAKKQ

-350 VVEGGQS
+350 TVVGGQA

-362 IDRLMCCTHAPTL
+362 IDRLQYCTHAPTL

-387 SSHLNVDKAVR
+387 SSHLNVDHSIR
-398 EENGISDGMIRVSV
+398 EKNGITDGMVRVSV
-412 GIEDIEDLIADFKQ
+412 GIEDVDDLIADFEQ

>member
-1 MSSLNWIKSKE
+1 
-12 ITIFPTPNQIA
+12 
-23 PINNKVNHKMDNKLK
+23 MDKHLK

-44 KAGERNES
+44 KGGKRNES
-52 TTPHQL
+52 TKAHQL

-72 EAVDLFTGQKKGH
+72 EAVDIFTGQKKGH
-85 TYGRYGNPTIDTV
+85 VYSRYGNPTIDTV
-98 ANKIAQME
+98 ANKIAYLE
-106 GYDLQGEAYGFLT
+106 GYDLKGETYGFLT
-119 SSGMSAITTLMMTTL
+119 SSGMSAITTLMMSTL
-134 KSGDALLT
+134 QFGDAVLT

-161 GVDTIFT
+161 GIDTIFT
-168 NLQDLDN
+168 NLQDLDA
-175 VEEILKT
+175 VEDIIKENGNIRL
-182 NSSIQMLYFETPANP
+182 LYFETPANP
-197 TMACI
+197 TMACV
-202 DIKAINT
+202 DIEAIN
-209 IAKKYGVPTAI
+209 IVASRYDVPTAI

-234 LGTDYVIHSTT
+234 MGTDYVIHSTT

-255 SGAIITSDYDASRQ
+255 AGAIITANYEASRK

-288 LSNGLKTLA
+288 LSNGMKTLA

-304 SNAQQIAEYLSQHDK
+304 SNAQSIAEYLSQHDK

-326 GLPDHPDHEVAKKQ
+326 GLPDHQDHEIAKKQ

-350 VVEGGQS
+350 TLVGGQA

-362 IDRLMCCTHAPTL
+362 IDRLQYCTHAPTL

-387 SSHLNVDKAVR
+387 SSHLNVDHSIR
-398 EENGISDGMIRVSV
+398 EKNGITDGMVRVSV
-412 GIEDIEDLIADFKQ
+412 GIEDVDDLIADFEQ

>member
-1 MSSLNWIKSKE
+1 
-12 ITIFPTPNQIA
+12 
-23 PINNKVNHKMDNKLK
+23 MDKHLK

-44 KAGERNES
+44 KGGKRNES
-52 TTPHQL
+52 TKAHQL

-72 EAVDLFTGQKKGH
+72 EAVDIFTGQKKGH
-85 TYGRYGNPTIDTV
+85 VYSRYGNPTIDTV
-98 ANKIAQME
+98 ANKIAYLE
-106 GYDLQGEAYGFLT
+106 GYDLKGETYGFLT
-119 SSGMSAITTLMMTTL
+119 SSGMSAITTLMMSTL
-134 KSGDALLT
+134 QSGDAVLT

-168 NLQDLDN
+168 NLQDLDA
-175 VEEILKT
+175 VEGIIKENGNIRL
-182 NSSIQMLYFETPANP
+182 LYFETPANP

-202 DIKAINT
+202 DIEAIN
-209 IAKKYGVPTAI
+209 IVASRYDVPTAI

-234 LGTDYVIHSTT
+234 MGTDYVIHSTT

-255 SGAIITSDYDASRQ
+255 AGAIITANYEASRK

-288 LSNGLKTLA
+288 LSNGMKTLA
-297 IRMDKHS
+297 IRIDKHS
-304 SNAQQIAEYLSQHDK
+304 SNAQSIAEYLSQHDK

-326 GLPDHPDHEVAKKQ
+326 GLPDHQDHEIAKKQ

-350 VVEGGQS
+350 TVVGGQA

-362 IDRLMCCTHAPTL
+362 IDRLQYCTHAPTL

-387 SSHLNVDKAVR
+387 SSHLNVDHSIR
-398 EENGISDGMIRVSV
+398 EKNGITDGMVRVSV
-412 GIEDIEDLIADFKQ
+412 GIEDVDDLIADFEQ

>member
-1 MSSLNWIKSKE
+1 
-12 ITIFPTPNQIA
+12 
-23 PINNKVNHKMDNKLK
+23 MDKHLK

-44 KAGERNES
+44 KGGKRNES
-52 TTPHQL
+52 TKAHQL

-72 EAVDLFTGQKKGH
+72 EAVDIFTGQKKGH
-85 TYGRYGNPTIDTV
+85 VYSRYGNPTIDTV
-98 ANKIAQME
+98 ANKIAYLE
-106 GYDLQGEAYGFLT
+106 GYDLKGETYGFLT
-119 SSGMSAITTLMMTTL
+119 SSGMSAITTLMMSTL
-134 KSGDALLT
+134 QFGDAVLT

-161 GVDTIFT
+161 GIDTIFT
-168 NLQDLDN
+168 NLQDLDA
-175 VEEILKT
+175 VEDIIKENGNIRL
-182 NSSIQMLYFETPANP
+182 LYFETPANP

-202 DIKAINT
+202 DIEAIN
-209 IAKKYGVPTAI
+209 IVASRYDVPTAI

-234 LGTDYVIHSTT
+234 MGTDYVIHSTT

-255 SGAIITSDYDASRQ
+255 AGAIITANYEASRK

-288 LSNGLKTLA
+288 LSNGMKTLA

-304 SNAQQIAEYLSQHDK
+304 SNAQSIAEYLSQHDK

-326 GLPDHPDHEVAKKQ
+326 GLLDHPDHEIAKKQ

-350 VVEGGQS
+350 TVVGGQA

-362 IDRLMCCTHAPTL
+362 IDRLQYCTHAPTL

-387 SSHLNVDKAVR
+387 SSHLNVDHSIR
-398 EENGISDGMIRVSV
+398 EKNGITDGMVRVSV
-412 GIEDIEDLIADFKQ
+412 GIEDVDDLIADFEQ

>member
-1 MSSLNWIKSKE
+1 
-12 ITIFPTPNQIA
+12 
-23 PINNKVNHKMDNKLK
+23 MDKHLK

-44 KAGERNES
+44 KGGKRNES
-52 TTPHQL
+52 TKAHQL

-72 EAVDLFTGQKKGH
+72 EAVDIFTGQKKGH
-85 TYGRYGNPTIDTV
+85 VYSRYGNPTIDTV
-98 ANKIAQME
+98 ANKIAYLE
-106 GYDLQGEAYGFLT
+106 GYDLKGETYGFLT
-119 SSGMSAITTLMMTTL
+119 SSGMSAITTLMMSTL
-134 KSGDALLT
+134 QSGDAVLT

-149 STELLKKILSRM
+149 STELLNKILSRM

-168 NLQDLDN
+168 NLQDLDA
-175 VEEILKT
+175 VEGIIKENGNIRL
-182 NSSIQMLYFETPANP
+182 LYFETPANP

-202 DIKAINT
+202 DIEAIN
-209 IAKKYGVPTAI
+209 IVASRYDVPTAI

-234 LGTDYVIHSTT
+234 MGTDYVIHSTT

-255 SGAIITSDYDASRQ
+255 AGAIITANYEASRK

-288 LSNGLKTLA
+288 LSNGMKTLA

-304 SNAQQIAEYLSQHDK
+304 SNAQSIAEYLSQHDK

-326 GLPDHPDHEVAKKQ
+326 GLPDHQDHEIAKKQ

-350 VVEGGQS
+350 TVVGGQA

-362 IDRLMCCTHAPTL
+362 IDRLQYCTHAPTL

-387 SSHLNVDKAVR
+387 SSHLNVDHSIR
-398 EENGISDGMIRVSV
+398 EKNGITDAMVRVSV
-412 GIEDIEDLIADFKQ
+412 GIEDVDDLIADFEQ

>member
-1 MSSLNWIKSKE
+1 
-12 ITIFPTPNQIA
+12 
-23 PINNKVNHKMDNKLK
+23 MDKHLK

-44 KAGERNES
+44 KGGKRNES
-52 TTPHQL
+52 TKAHQL

-72 EAVDLFTGQKKGH
+72 EAVDIFTGQKKGH
-85 TYGRYGNPTIDTV
+85 VYSRYGNPTIDTV
-98 ANKIAQME
+98 ANKIAYLE
-106 GYDLQGEAYGFLT
+106 GYDLKGETYGFLT
-119 SSGMSAITTLMMTTL
+119 SSGMSAITTLMMSTL
-134 KSGDALLT
+134 QSGDAVLT

-161 GVDTIFT
+161 GVNTIFT
-168 NLQDLDN
+168 NLKDLDA
-175 VEEILKT
+175 VENIIKENGNIRL
-182 NSSIQMLYFETPANP
+182 LYFETPANP

-202 DIKAINT
+202 DIEAIN
-209 IAKKYGVPTAI
+209 IVASRYDVPTAI

-234 LGTDYVIHSTT
+234 MGTDYVIHSTT

-255 SGAIITSDYDASRQ
+255 AGAIITANYEASRK

-288 LSNGLKTLA
+288 LSNGMKTLA

-304 SNAQQIAEYLSQHDK
+304 SNAQSIAEYLSQHNK

-326 GLPDHPDHEVAKKQ
+326 GLPDHQDHEIAKKQ

-350 VVEGGQS
+350 TVVGGQA

-362 IDRLMCCTHAPTL
+362 IDRLQYCTHAPTL

-387 SSHLNVDKAVR
+387 SSHLNVDHSIR
-398 EENGISDGMIRVSV
+398 EKNGITDAMVRVSV
-412 GIEDIEDLIADFKQ
+412 GIEDVDDLIADFEQ